1 MIKYEEHLLTP
12 KQILCCE
19 FFPDKGSADRRKERL
34 QAIMKHEVMLHEKKN
49 LKTNEGLYKLCW
61 MVSYICPKR

>member
-19 FFPDKGSADRRKERL
+19 FFPDEETAKRRQKRL
-34 QAIMKHEVMLHEKKN
+34 EKVIRREVMIMPKKN
-49 LKTNEGLYKLCW
+49 LKTDEGTYKLCW
-61 MVSYICPKR
+61 MVSYICPKG